1 MAVIRPFKFGK
12 LTVSPGEWYVADY
25 GAWELNFLVCD
36 DKVDEFGMC
45 VFVQNTLFP
54 DNFEGSMLN
63 VEHAPFTSPMSEQ
76 RLEELKGTQFYA
88 ASQEFLQGARA
99 LNFN

>member
-25 GAWELNFLVCD
+25 GAWELNFMVCD
-36 DKVDEFGMC
+36 KRVDEFGMC
-45 VFVQNTLFP
+45 VFLQNTLFP

-63 VEHAPFTSPMSEQ
+63 VEHAPFTSPMSEK
-76 RLEELKGTQFYA
+76 RLADIKGTPFYA
-88 ASQEFLQGARA
+88 AAQEFLKEAVK
-99 LNFN
+99 LNFQ